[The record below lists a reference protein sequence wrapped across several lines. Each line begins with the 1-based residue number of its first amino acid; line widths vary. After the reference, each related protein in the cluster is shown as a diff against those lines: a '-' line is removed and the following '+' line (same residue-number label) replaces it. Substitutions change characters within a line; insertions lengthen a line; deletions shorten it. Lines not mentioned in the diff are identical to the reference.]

1 MGVLDIV
8 VCVVLGGCTLY
19 GLVRGFA
26 HIALGIAGFGLGLA
40 AALRLAENGP
50 AWFGGRISNP
60 STARLLAFLLVFVAS
75 LLVTALVIWIAGKLI
90 RAAGIGWMDRL
101 LGAAVGFGGGLLVVL
116 GAMLALTAFLPA
128 GTSFLRGSTLVPRLL
143 GGVDLASGILPPSLA
158 EAYHARR
165 QALVGAPEQRDAAAE
180 TKEGTPGETKDGTA
194 ETKPDAAPGAKPDAG
209 RDGTTQPAAPAA
221 TPATAKS
228 APDATDATDAK
239 AATASTP
246 KPEVAPAAKPAPKH
260 RKAHKAA

>member
-19 GLVRGFA
+19 GLLRGFA

-60 STARLLAFLLVFVAS
+60 STARLLAFLVVFVAA
-75 LLVTALVIWIAGKLI
+75 LIVTALVIWIAGKLI

-116 GAMLALTAFLPA
+116 GAVLALTAFLPL

-143 GGVDLASGILPPSLA
+143 GGVDLAAGILPPSLA

-165 QALVGAPEQRDAAAE
+165 QAVVSAPEQKDAAAE
-180 TKEGTPGETKDGTA
+180 TKDGAPGETKG
-194 ETKPDAAPGAKPDAG
+194 ETPESKPEQAPGAKPDAG
-209 RDGTTQPAAPAA
+209 RDGTAQPATPAAAPAA
-221 TPATAKS
+221 AKS
-228 APDATDATDAK
+228 APDAA
-239 AATASTP
+239 P
-246 KPEVAPAAKPAPKH
+246 KPEAAPAAKPAPKH
-260 RKAHKAA
+260 RKAHKVA

>member
-19 GLVRGFA
+19 GLLRGFA

-60 STARLLAFLLVFVAS
+60 STARLLAFLVVFVAA
-75 LLVTALVIWIAGKLI
+75 LIVTALVIWIAGKLI

-116 GAMLALTAFLPA
+116 GAVLALTAFLPL

-143 GGVDLASGILPPSLA
+143 GGVDLAAGILPPSLA

-165 QALVGAPEQRDAAAE
+165 QAVVGAPEQKDAAAE
-180 TKEGTPGETKDGTA
+180 TKDGAADEAKEGAADATKDGTA
-194 ETKPDAAPGAKPDAG
+194 ETKPKAAPGAKPDAG
-209 RDGTTQPAAPAA
+209 RDGTAQPAAPAA
-221 TPATAKS
+221 TPAAAKS
-228 APDATDATDAK
+228 APDAA
-239 AATASTP
+239 P
-246 KPEVAPAAKPAPKH
+246 KPEAAPAAKPAPKH
-260 RKAHKAA
+260 RKAHKVA